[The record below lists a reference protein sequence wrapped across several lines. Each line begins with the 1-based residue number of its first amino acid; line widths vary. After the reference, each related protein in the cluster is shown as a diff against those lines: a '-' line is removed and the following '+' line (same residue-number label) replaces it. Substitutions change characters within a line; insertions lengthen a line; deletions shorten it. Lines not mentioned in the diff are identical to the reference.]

1 MPANTDELQPVD
13 PRPIYLGAT
22 AWVTGLL
29 RTVGGDQLHLPT
41 PCAEYDVRTLSSHLL
56 GTVGRVIAI
65 AEVGDAESV
74 PPLALE
80 HDADTFAQLAE
91 RAQQAWADDT
101 LLDKSVTVPCGQAPG
116 REALWCYIGEAL
128 VHGWDLAAA
137 TGQPSEAD
145 PRLVEPTATEV
156 RRFIPADAR
165 VPGVPFNP
173 VVEPRPEAGPTER
186 LANWSGR
193 SAQNWV

>member
-1 MPANTDELQPVD
+1 MTATTHPQLID

-22 AWVTGLL
+22 AWVTSLL
-29 RTVGGDQLHLPT
+29 STVREDQRRLPT
-41 PCAEYDVRTLSSHLL
+41 PCDEFDVRTLSSHLL

-65 AEVGDAESV
+65 AKLGNAESV
-74 PPLALE
+74 PPLAPE
-80 HDADTFAQLAE
+80 HDAETFAQLAE
-91 RAQQAWADDT
+91 RAQRAWADDT
-101 LLDKSVTVPCGQAPG
+101 LLDTPVTVPWGQAPG
-116 REALWCYIGEAL
+116 REALWGYIGEAL
-128 VHGWDLAAA
+128 VHGWDLAVA

-145 PRLVEPTATEV
+145 PALVEPTAAEV

-165 VPGVPFNP
+165 VPGVPFSP

-193 SAQNWV
+193 SAHGWV